1 MSSTDPSSA
10 SSNGEGKNS
19 KVSNDAKDSQTRQD
33 IENKMFAVSGTDEK
47 KADDSGNQTS
57 RMEARTND
65 EVDGD
70 NKLAS
75 METVQGKE
83 EETPR
88 KRKVKK
94 KRTVMKTE
102 DEDSIRSE
110 ADENDL
116 DENLTSGD
124 KRERRRRRRPQAES
138 YPDEEG
144 SEGGS
149 ESESDYSEDSIDDSD
164 DEEYDDEEY
173 QKKKA
178 KSQQIKEKKLL
189 TNAPGLKE
197 IELGEN
203 SLIRYSPT
211 DLSKAIRRNTHIQKL
226 VLNEKNCD
234 PVSFEILI
242 EGLDKNESIV
252 QLEFRRAEITKDIAV
267 ELYTALMKNT
277 KVKKF
282 CMKRCTFA
290 DSGLAV
296 LFIGLQ
302 HCRSVKHI
310 AIESCN
316 LSDHSSNIVASA
328 IPLMQLQSIRLQNT
342 QMTDKGMRFFL
353 GNLAKATTLESIN
366 VSEEKISEKA
376 MAKLVFGIQRCTNLV
391 RLVLF
396 DCGLD
401 EVAIELLAEAIEG
414 NEKLQSINLSKN
426 KFGNEGAD
434 ILIDLLKS
442 NNAIKSLKCDGCRI
456 SRHEKRLLKDA
467 LRYNSTFLKSLF
479 SPEVT
484 LSILDSVGLFEQ
496 NPTQKS

>member
-1 MSSTDPSSA
+1 MSTDPSGA
-10 SSNGEGKNS
+10 SSNGEVKNAELP
-19 KVSNDAKDSQTRQD
+19 NDTKGSQKRQD
-33 IENKMFAVSGTDEK
+33 IENKMFAVSVRDEK
-47 KADDSGNQTS
+47 QANDSGSPTS
-57 RMEARTND
+57 RIEETPSCGLD
-65 EVDGD
+65 SD
-70 NKLAS
+70 NNLVS
-75 METVQGKE
+75 TEPVQGKE
-83 EETPR
+83 EAKPR
-88 KRKVKK
+88 KRRVKK
-94 KRTVMKTE
+94 KRTIMKTE

-110 ADENDL
+110 ADENDS
-116 DENLTSGD
+116 DEHGTRE
-124 KRERRRRRRPQAES
+124 KRERSRRRCPQTES
-138 YPDEEG
+138 RPDEEG
-144 SEGGS
+144 SEDGS
-149 ESESDYSEDSIDDSD
+149 ESASDYSGDSVDESD
-164 DEEYDDEEY
+164 DEEFDDEEY
-173 QKKKA
+173 LKRKS

-189 TNAPGLKE
+189 TNTPGLKE

-211 DLSKAIRRNTHIQKL
+211 DLAKAIRRSTHIQKL

-282 CMKRCTFA
+282 CMKRCTFT

-342 QMTDKGMRFFL
+342 HMTDKGMRFFL
-353 GNLAKATTLESIN
+353 AHLAKATTLESIN

-376 MAKLVFGIQRCTNLV
+376 MAKLVFGIQKCTNLV

-401 EVAIELLAEAIEG
+401 EVAIEVLAEAIEL
-414 NEKLQSINLSKN
+414 NEKLHSINLSKN

-442 NNAIKSLKCDGCRI
+442 NNAIKNLKCDGCRI